1 MWHIACYPIP
11 PETMTRPTLERG
23 KEEVLAMKTRLGVVL
38 ALAIASIFAYNAQI
52 AFAGPPYPSSPVI
65 TGLTWA
71 PPSTIVRKATDSDNW
86 PITWADDDNLYTAY
100 GDGYGFEPKLVDK
113 LSLGFARV
121 EGIPPDFSGFNIRS
135 STGERFGSG
144 ATGKKA
150 SGMLM
155 VDGTLYMWVR
165 NANNDGTQSELAW
178 SHDHAKTWT
187 WSSWR
192 FASLGYVCFLNFGKD
207 YSGARDDYV
216 YMYSPDTPSAYNE
229 TDHVVLIRVPKGQ
242 ITNRAAYEF
251 FKELDTDGNPVW
263 TNDISRRGAVF
274 IFAGGCNRLDVT
286 YNTGIG
292 RYLMTMKSRAKA
304 GGLNQFSIYDAP
316 EPWGPW
322 TTVYYTENWDVA
334 AGESQHIPSKWISA
348 DGKTFYMVFAGGDSF
363 SVRKATLTLANTADD
378 TTPPTGPSNVTA
390 TPISESQINLTWSAS
405 SDPESGVTSY
415 NIYRDGAEV
424 GTSTG
429 TTYSDKGLMEDTT
442 YSYQISAINGAGLE
456 SAKSQSFSAT
466 TLAAVDTTPPTI
478 LSVTANGDPSKV
490 TILFS
495 EPVEESSATDLSNYS
510 IDSGIT
516 ISSASLGAD
525 LKTVTLTTSFHSEGL
540 TSTLTVSNVR
550 DRAST
555 PNVIAPNT
563 QMNYTFLAQLV
574 ISNITVASGKA
585 YEVIYGG
592 LVNGAKVYIDRS
604 YVYSNVPDWLTG
616 ATHIRTA
623 NDDRSSTGDS
633 FISFD
638 VNQDVTVYVAH
649 PYGSQDQP
657 AWMASFADTG
667 ADLVTTDRKL
677 NLFMKDFQA
686 GTVTL
691 GGNEASSMYTIIVVG
706 KDGTV
711 PPDQDTSPPKAPSDL
726 KIIGIQ

>member
-1 MWHIACYPIP
+1 
-11 PETMTRPTLERG
+11 MTRRALERG
-23 KEEVLAMKTRLGVVL
+23 KEEVLAMIARLGVVL
-38 ALAIASIFAYNAQI
+38 ALAITFIFPYNAKI

-71 PPSTIVRKATDSDNW
+71 PESTIVRKATESDNW

-100 GDGYGFEPKLVDK
+100 GDGFGFEPKLADK

-121 EGIPPDFSGFNIRS
+121 EGIPPAFSGFNIHP
-135 STGERFGSG
+135 STGERFGGG
-144 ATGKKA
+144 ASGKKA

-165 NANNDGTQSELAW
+165 NANKDGTQSELAW

-192 FASLGYVCFLNFGKD
+192 FASLGYVSFLNFGKD

-229 TDHVVLIRVPKGQ
+229 TDHVVLMRVPIGQ
-242 ITNRAAYEF
+242 IKNRAVYEF
-251 FKELDTDGNPVW
+251 FKELDTNGNPVW
-263 TNDISRRGAVF
+263 TNDISQRGPVF
-274 IFAGGCNRLDVT
+274 TFAGGCNRLDVT
-286 YNTGIG
+286 YDSGIG

-322 TTVYYTENWDVA
+322 TTVYYTENWGVA

-348 DGKTFYMVFAGGDSF
+348 DGKTFYMVFSGGDSF
-363 SVRKATLTLANTADD
+363 SVRKATLTLATSADD
-378 TTPPTGPSNVTA
+378 TTPPTAPSTLTA

-405 SDPESGVTSY
+405 SDPETGVANY
-415 NIYRDGAEV
+415 NIYRDGAKVETAT
-424 GTSTG
+424 GTS
-429 TTYSDKGLMEDTT
+429 YSDMGLMEDTT
-442 YSYQISAINGAGLE
+442 YSYEISAVNGAGLE
-456 SAKSQSFSAT
+456 SAKSQSVSAT

-478 LSVTANGDPSKV
+478 LSITASGDPSKV
-490 TILFS
+490 TILFD
-495 EPVEESSATDLSNYS
+495 EPVEESSATDISNYS

-525 LKTVTLTTSFHSEGL
+525 LKVVTLTTSIHSEGP
-540 TSTLTVSNVR
+540 TYTLTVSNVR

-563 QMNYTFLAQLV
+563 QMNYTFVVTQLV
-574 ISNITVASGKA
+574 ISNLTVASGKA

-592 LVNGAKVYIDRS
+592 LVSGAKVYIDRGF
-604 YVYSNVPDWLTG
+604 VYSSVPDWLTG
-616 ATHIRTA
+616 ATYIKTA
-623 NDDRSSTGDS
+623 NDDKSSTGDS

-638 VNQDVTVYVAH
+638 VNQAVTIYVAH

-657 AWMASFADTG
+657 AWMASFSDTG

-691 GGNEASSMYTIIVVG
+691 GGNDASSMYTIIVVG

-711 PPDQDTSPPKAPSDL
+711 PPSSPAAPTGL
-726 KIIGIQ
+726 KIIGVQ